1 MIFVVRFRRKA
12 TWRIVFGCVEQKSN
26 HLRLSEKPSQVIKGH
41 IHRPQHRYQYTPH
54 TPSQPLVL
62 VQCYPRT
69 ACRTRYIP
77 ISTNSSKVPFLT
89 QQRTTVISLCSETTF
104 SFKCIVLVMMA
115 PDHGRYVLCVVVCQC
130 VILQCQVVCEDKE
143 RRKEVIFFFSVL
155 ASTQLPK
162 VVHRR
167 SFVNPF
173 SQELSTG
180 VVKGTAVFGTK
191 FIMLIR
197 HQKLV
202 CCCCV
207 LLN

>member
-143 RRKEVIFFFSVL
+143 RRKGSNILFFFSGL
-155 ASTQLPK
+155 NAATQSCPQKKLCK
-162 VVHRR
+162 
-167 SFVNPF
+167 SIF
-173 SQELSTG
+173 
-180 VVKGTAVFGTK
+180 AGTK
-191 FIMLIR
+191 YWSGEGD
-197 HQKLV
+197 
-202 CCCCV
+202 CCV
-207 LLN
+207 WHKIYYVNTTLEVSLLLLCVT